1 MKIITSH
8 CLLSCDEHLSIRST
22 LQNSMARGLYL
33 ALLDCSQHYNVGP
46 AAGADSL
53 GQDRQTL
60 TVGGDPAI
68 TEY

>member
-1 MKIITSH
+1 
-8 CLLSCDEHLSIRST
+8 
-22 LQNSMARGLYL
+22 MARGLYL

-46 AAGADSL
+46 AARTDSL